1 MYSWERR
8 ENLSRKELFIFR
20 QYRPL
25 KEGEFI
31 IVGGDCSQGGSDYSA
46 CAFLSKSGLDFPMV
60 YHSRGVAAQ
69 MTAAIFPVL
78 ERIFDVTGVPPMVA
92 FEANNG
98 GASEME
104 RLSVLNRLNKYRLYV
119 MKSIGRVESEPTGKY
134 GYQTNMATRP
144 ILLGDWKQ
152 TVDKRLVNIYDK
164 ETIREHL
171 SFIVS
176 PSGKA
181 EAESNAHDDLIF
193 AHAIAWQLFQTEQP
207 ETSYEWDLPPDDTVL
222 FSKGGLY

>member
-1 MYSWERR
+1 MY
-8 ENLSRKELFIFR
+8 IFK

-31 IVGGDCSQGGSDYSA
+31 IVGGDCSQGGADYNA
-46 CAFLSKSGLDFPMV
+46 CAFMSKSGLDFPII

-69 MTAAIFPVL
+69 MTPEIFSVL
-78 ERIFDVTGVPPMVA
+78 EKIFDATGVPPIVA
-92 FEANNG
+92 FESNNG

-119 MKSIGRVESEPTGKY
+119 MKSVGRVESEPTGKY
-134 GYQTNMATRP
+134 GYNTNTATRP

-152 TVDKRLVNIYDK
+152 AVDNKLVGLYDK
-164 ETIREHL
+164 ETIKEHL
-171 SFIVS
+171 SFIIS
-176 PSGKA
+176 PSGKP

-193 AHAIAWQLFQTEQP
+193 AHAIAWQLFQTESP
-207 ETSYEWDLPPDDTVL
+207 DVSYGWDVPPDDTVM
-222 FSKGGLY
+222 FSKEGLY